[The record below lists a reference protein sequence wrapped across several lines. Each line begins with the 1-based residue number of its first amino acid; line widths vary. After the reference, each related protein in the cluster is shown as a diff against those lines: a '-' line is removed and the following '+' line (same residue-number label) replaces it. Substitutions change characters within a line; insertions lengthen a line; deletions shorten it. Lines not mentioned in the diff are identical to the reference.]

1 MVTRQSNLRANPVRL
16 EFTQTDARLRKRC
29 RIHDITAR
37 TPPPHFCTLH
47 CTFVIERSRLLV
59 QMPSVVDF
67 CSDARAMNGSPQSP
81 VAANFSVRT
90 PAAIG
95 FFIGRARSCARSVP
109 LAGPP
114 PLRALR
120 QVGHERGAS
129 PSHWRRLSS
138 CAHHVRASGLLQLL
152 PLARAAYGS
161 VTNCVRS
168 SCHWR

>member
-67 CSDARAMNGSPQSP
+67 CSDARAMNGSPQSLSRP
-81 VAANFSVRT
+81 IFPCEPQRRSASSLAAHA
-90 PAAIG
+90 PA
-95 FFIGRARSCARSVP
+95 
-109 LAGPP
+109 LAVCR
-114 PLRALR
+114 L
-120 QVGHERGAS
+120 QV
-129 PSHWRRLSS
+129 RRL
-138 CAHHVRASGLLQLL
+138 CVHCVK
-152 PLARAAYGS
+152 S
-161 VTNCVRS
+161 VTNVVRRRPTGVGFPRAPITFALQDCCS
-168 SCHWR
+168 SSPWLAPQTGR